1 MEQMNMFEMLYDD
14 YKLDKNKPLYVIE
27 SFAGIGSQTLALKY
41 LGVNYVHQNIVEWAI
56 PSIIAYA
63 SVHRH
68 ELKDYGKDFTVG
80 MNKDTIVEELFKLG
94 VSKDYQKPAEI
105 KELQNINEDRL
116 RLCYNSIKWSNNLV
130 DVCRVKGTD
139 LKIERE
145 REYLFTYSFPCQCL
159 SLAGK
164 LYNLASKDSINED
177 NLYDAENRSNMLW
190 QVGRILSECEIKPQI
205 LLCENVPMLHSQDNM
220 PHLKEWLL
228 TLEKLGYTS
237 YWFDLSAT
245 ECLIP
250 QTRVR
255 TFIVSILGNY
265 NYNTPKAAKLK
276 LKLKDLL
283 EKNVDKKYYLSEEK
297 LEQIRAWKSYQNPLD
312 SVLGNESVCPTITTR
327 IAESDR
333 GGINAS
339 MKVYSEQLENTTNLL
354 IKNATKRGYLEAT
367 DGDGIDISSRME
379 SHRGT
384 VQKDKSQTLTT
395 MGGENV
401 GVVIYE

>member
-1 MEQMNMFEMLYDD
+1 MEQMNIFECLYPD
-14 YKLDKNKPLYVIE
+14 YKLDKNKPLYIIE
-27 SFAGIGSQTLALKY
+27 AFAGYGSQSLALKY
-41 LGVNYVHQNIVEWAI
+41 LGVKYEHQKSIEWAI

-63 SVHRH
+63 SLHRN
-68 ELKDYGKDFTVG
+68 ELKDYGKDFTDG
-80 MNKDTIVEELFKLG
+80 MNKDAIAEELFKLG
-94 VSKDYQKPAEI
+94 VSSDYQKPAELDQL
-105 KELQNINEDRL
+105 KRMSEDRL
-116 RLCYNSIKWSNNLV
+116 RLCYNSVKWSNNLV
-130 DVCRVKGTD
+130 DICRVKGCD
-139 LKIERE
+139 LQIERE
-145 REYLFTYSFPCQCL
+145 REYLLSYSFPCQCL

-164 LYNLASKDSINED
+164 LYNLASKDKITED
-177 NLYDAENRSNMLW
+177 NLYATENRSNMLW
-190 QVGRILSECEIKPQI
+190 QVGRILKECEVKPTI

-255 TFIVSILGNY
+255 TFVVSILGNY
-265 NYNTPKAAKLK
+265 NYNIQKANDLK

-297 LEQIRAWKSYQNPLD
+297 LEQIKAWKSYQNPLD

-333 GGINAS
+333 GGD
-339 MKVYSEQLENTTNLL
+339 
-354 IKNATKRGYLEAT
+354 KR
-367 DGDGIDISSRME
+367 
-379 SHRGT
+379 
-384 VQKDKSQTLTT
+384 
-395 MGGENV
+395 
-401 GVVIYE
+401 